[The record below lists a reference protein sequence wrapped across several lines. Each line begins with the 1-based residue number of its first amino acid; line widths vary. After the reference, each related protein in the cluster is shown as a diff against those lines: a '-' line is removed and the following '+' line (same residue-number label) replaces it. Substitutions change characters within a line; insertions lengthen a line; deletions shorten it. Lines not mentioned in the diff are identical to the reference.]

1 MMISPHP
8 SPGSPPASPLGL
20 ITLGPFAVA
29 PDGTLSPRA
38 PGLSPAIRFAWR
50 GRICEAL
57 MQEGGLRLRAIAG
70 RIPST
75 AERGADRHFTARA
88 VAAMP
93 PELPEG
99 WLLRLTAD
107 HRLAVETH
115 APARC
120 TAVAMLGEMVRFA
133 MALDPYLDRLEGVG
147 A

>member
-1 MMISPHP
+1 MM
-8 SPGSPPASPLGL
+8 
-20 ITLGPFAVA
+20 TLGPFAVA

-88 VAAMP
+88 VAGLPAEM
-93 PELPEG
+93 PEG

-107 HRLAVETH
+107 HRLAVETSTASH
-115 APARC
+115 T
-120 TAVAMLGEMVRFA
+120 TAVALLGEMVRFA

>member
-1 MMISPHP
+1 MI
-8 SPGSPPASPLGL
+8 
-20 ITLGPFAVA
+20 ILGPFAVA

-50 GRICEAL
+50 GRACEAL

-75 AERGADRHFTARA
+75 AEPGADRHFTARA
-88 VAAMP
+88 VAEMP
-93 PELPEG
+93 AEMPEG
-99 WLLRLTAD
+99 WRLRLTAD
-107 HRLAVETH
+107 HRVAVETQAEIH
-115 APARC
+115 T
-120 TAVAMLGEMVRFA
+120 TAVSLVGEMVRFA

>member
-1 MMISPHP
+1 MNTAAPRSA
-8 SPGSPPASPLGL
+8 STRPPARL
-20 ITLGPFAVA
+20 TLGPFAIA
-29 PDGTLSPRA
+29 EDGTLAPRA
-38 PGLSPAIRFAWR
+38 PDLSPAIRFAWR

-57 MQEGGLRLRAIAG
+57 VQEGSLRLRAIAG

-107 HRLAVETH
+107 HRVALERQ
-115 APARC
+115 APPRT
-120 TAVAMLGEMVRFA
+120 TAVTLLGEMVRFA

-147 A
+147 ARPA